1 MVDHDA
7 LEQVA
12 ERWLSTL
19 QHDFKDYLR
28 VVADDPD
35 LEDPLRDNVVTAL
48 LYILAPGDVVP
59 DSMGALGYLD
69 DALAMRVALDEV
81 RIKQPAQFDAYRDRI
96 PELVESVE
104 GEGSDLD
111 VFRAALGDV
120 YEPFKARAFSPERNE
135 VKGKRAKELIDDPDG
150 ANWLNE
156 EVLVT
161 SLKMDFKPAALQSAA
176 RKAATVIPI
185 FQQKLRR

>member
-35 LEDPLRDNVVTAL
+35 LDDGLRDNVVTAL

-69 DALAMRVALDEV
+69 DALAMRVALEEV
-81 RIKQPAQFDAYRDRI
+81 RAKQPARFEAYRDRI

-104 GEGSDLD
+104 GGDLE
-111 VFRAALGDV
+111 VFREALDDV

-135 VKGKRAKELIDDPDG
+135 VKGKRARDLIVDDDG
-150 ANWLNE
+150 ARWLDE
-156 EVLVT
+156 EVSVAA
-161 SLKMDFKPAALQSAA
+161 LKMDFKDSAIASAA
-176 RKAATVIPI
+176 RKAVTVIPI